1 MTHPVLPACAALA
14 LSLSAASAS
23 ASCGSAYC
31 TLMTDRYAQGTGEP
45 HVGWSADLRLEYVR
59 QKRLRSGT
67 HDIDAG
73 EVTDEEAIER
83 ETKNLNLLATL
94 GYGFDQHWSVLLRV
108 PAVRRDHSHDLL
120 DEETGEPSTEERW
133 RFTRLGDAQL
143 LARYQAAIGEG
154 ATSLA
159 AFGGLKLPTGSIHV
173 ANDDDVRAER
183 ALQPGSGT
191 NDLVVGLAGR
201 HVLGATDAAIG
212 QIAVTQALDS
222 REHFHPGRRI
232 ELAAGWSHAFS
243 ARLGSVVQL
252 NYRHRE
258 RDSGA
263 EAEPENSGATTVE
276 LSPGLTLG
284 IGSMSTLYAYVQL
297 PLYQD
302 VNGIQLVPRNSFA
315 LGWTADF

>member
-1 MTHPVLPACAALA
+1 
-14 LSLSAASAS
+14 
-23 ASCGSAYC
+23 
-31 TLMTDRYAQGTGEP
+31 
-45 HVGWSADLRLEYVR
+45 VR

-120 DEETGEPSTEERW
+120 DEETGEASTEERW

-173 ANDDDVRAER
+173 ANDDTLLDGRRFSVRGKVLLVKLLGHVVRAVPGRDAGARGLTNLAHR
-183 ALQPGSGT
+183 AEGVELLAISVDELADEPKVREVARAFRFPVAMAKSSRLSGFKAIWRMPVSSVL
-191 NDLVVGLAGR
+191 DRDGRLVKDDWFMGTKV
-201 HVLGATDAAIG
+201 DAATLD
-212 QIAVTQALDS
+212 AVI
-222 REHFHPGRRI
+222 R
-232 ELAAGWSHAFS
+232 
-243 ARLGSVVQL
+243 
-252 NYRHRE
+252 
-258 RDSGA
+258 
-263 EAEPENSGATTVE
+263 
-276 LSPGLTLG
+276 
-284 IGSMSTLYAYVQL
+284 
-297 PLYQD
+297 PL
-302 VNGIQLVPRNSFA
+302 L
-315 LGWTADF
+315 